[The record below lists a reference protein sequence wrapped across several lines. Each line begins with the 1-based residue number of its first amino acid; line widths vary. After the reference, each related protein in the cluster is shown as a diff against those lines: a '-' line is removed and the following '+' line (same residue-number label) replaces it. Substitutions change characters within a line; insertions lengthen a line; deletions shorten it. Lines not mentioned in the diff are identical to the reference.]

1 MKFYNTWIFL
11 YVLCTGC
18 VANTQ
23 AQITKPTK
31 QITKP
36 TPAITPNLCSVKQD
50 NDNLIIKIKDYP
62 PLKFISIKIQ
72 SLEKKIISISITEE
86 QAKSFLQQAQ
96 LLLSNNSAPIYPF
109 LFKAVSDNAMPI
121 VMANFWIQ
129 QNTINS
135 KIYEAIIANGKVD
148 KTSYNESQKVIQ
160 QLNNW
165 CKDKV
170 QFELPEEKHF
180 VYLARAAYNP
190 LNSNQLKQCAE
201 LQQLEPYGVKQ
212 LLAHKWQL
220 TKSLCQP
227 LGINNESNSI
237 RNCDEQSYV
246 KKGGSLA
253 SKDATECMPEYRA
266 ESTPDIN
273 EPNTTFRLLIKK
285 IKH

>member
-11 YVLCTGC
+11 YFLCTGC

-23 AQITKPTK
+23 AQITKPA
-31 QITKP
+31 KP
-36 TPAITPNLCSVKQD
+36 VKLEICTVTQD

-72 SLEKKIISISITEE
+72 PANRILYISITEE

-96 LLLSNNSAPIYPF
+96 LLLPNNSAPIYPF

-129 QNTINS
+129 ENTINS
-135 KIYEAIIANGKVD
+135 KIYEAIISNGKVD
-148 KTSYNESQKVIQ
+148 KASYNEAQQVIQ
-160 QLNNW
+160 QLNQW

-170 QFELPEEKHF
+170 QFDLPEEKHF

-190 LNSNQLKQCAE
+190 LNSNKLKQCTE

-227 LGINNESNSI
+227 LGINNNSNSI
-237 RNCDEQSYV
+237 RKCDEQSYV

-253 SKDATECMPEYRA
+253 SKDATECIPEYRA